1 MNAAVYLDLDTWE
14 EMKRTVVLRP
24 LLLEFGI
31 GPLQDVNPGTGS
43 SSCAGP
49 PVLSTR
55 CPGWLEDMGE
65 YSLTQTADRDGST
78 VVVKVSSDGAAT
90 TTITETSPGASR

>member
-1 MNAAVYLDLDTWE
+1 MNAAVYVDLDTWE

-24 LLLEFGI
+24 LLL
-31 GPLQDVNPGTGS
+31 
-43 SSCAGP
+43 
-49 PVLSTR
+49 
-55 CPGWLEDMGE
+55 E